1 MGKRVRCNRDL
12 RFHLSGQV
20 KGLEVGHEEPVKKE
34 GHLIIVIY
42 DKKYMYLVFVLFLA
56 HTS

>member
-1 MGKRVRCNRDL
+1 M
-12 RFHLSGQV
+12 
-20 KGLEVGHEEPVKKE
+20 KGLEVGHEEPVKMD